1 MTPEYPRLPRC
12 GSGRSPVATRTMRS
26 PRTVMAIRLGCGGI
40 VHVVYHSRCS
50 CDSRAIGGAGG
61 PRVAVDAA
69 PRPTIEVGHEEAES
83 TPSPEAGRGWAFSQ
97 LVFNPGSFVSVR
109 AGFAAYAREGE
120 TERDLRARVHST
132 VLADVEQQ
140 VVALRAL
147 LAMLRDPWTRARIS
161 GAWSRDC
168 DRPSHVRA

>member
-1 MTPEYPRLPRC
+1 VTKLESAEKAYFGDGRLCLTPTSELSHPP
-12 GSGRSPVATRTMRS
+12 SPTK
-26 PRTVMAIRLGCGGI
+26 P
-40 VHVVYHSRCS
+40 
-50 CDSRAIGGAGG
+50 
-61 PRVAVDAA
+61 PAA
-69 PRPTIEVGHEEAES
+69 ARPAIEVAHEEAES